1 MGATGPAV
9 WDVRL
14 RRASTGQGQRRWERA
29 GIPGAAPTDT
39 GGRDDDRLW
48 SLPYPAVDVDVRTVA
63 GEPADVLARMSQ
75 GARTLVVGGPGGRG
89 AERTLFGSTTRPLAW
104 NSGCPVLVARA
115 STTAVDRARRL
126 VGTTARPA
134 NTRTRQG

>member
-1 MGATGPAV
+1 MVP
-9 WDVRL
+9 
-14 RRASTGQGQRRWERA
+14 
-29 GIPGAAPTDT
+29 
-39 GGRDDDRLW
+39 
-48 SLPYPAVDVDVRTVA
+48 PYPAVDVDVRTVA